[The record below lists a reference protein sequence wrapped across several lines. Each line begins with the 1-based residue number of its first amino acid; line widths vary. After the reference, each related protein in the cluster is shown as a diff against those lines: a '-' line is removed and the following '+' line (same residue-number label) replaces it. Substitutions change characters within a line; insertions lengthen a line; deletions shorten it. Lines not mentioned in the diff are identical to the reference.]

1 MIVPMS
7 TTNSRWG
14 MTLSDLFSAEMEPEL
29 HNWIKRFASLDDL
42 FSALPQ
48 LYANLRAQNI
58 QGTVED
64 GAVIIGAVH
73 IGAGSIVRGQA
84 IIRGPVI
91 VGPEC
96 AIHSHVEIQ
105 AGCFIGSRC
114 VIEHSS
120 SIAESLIMDDVSI
133 MAGAYIQRSV
143 IGSGCVVGP
152 NATLGT
158 DQMEGVSGASSPIR
172 SKRGAVLGDGVAIGA
187 NSTIRRGAI
196 VGSRTIVG
204 ENVLAQG
211 LYESDQTVML
221 SQALEIKI
229 RK

>member
-7 TTNSRWG
+7 ATNSRWG
-14 MTLSDLFSAEMEPEL
+14 MTLSDLFSAEMEPKL
-29 HNWIKRFASLDDL
+29 NNWIKRFASLDDL

-91 VGPEC
+91 VGPKC
-96 AIHSHVEIQ
+96 VIHSHVEIQ

-114 VIEHSS
+114 SIGHSS

-133 MAGAYIQRSV
+133 LAGAFIQRSV

-152 NATLGT
+152 NATLGPG
-158 DQMEGVSGASSPIR
+158 QMEGVSGASSPIR
-172 SKRGAVLGDGVAIGA
+172 PKRGAVLGDSVAIGA

-196 VGSRTIVG
+196 VGPRTIVG
-204 ENVLAQG
+204 ENVVANG
-211 LYESDQTVML
+211 IYEPDQTVML
-221 SQALEIKI
+221 SQVLETKP
-229 RK
+229 RR